1 MNIRKHQLYI
11 FGVFCFAAVALAQTL
26 PPTLP
31 TSRNT
36 GYAAF
41 APRAPAVT
49 RKSQISGKEY
59 ISILEQPAVSPEW
72 EPSAPLPIT
81 LAAAE
86 KLARVELA
94 KVVPDESDWIV
105 SDFQISRFGA
115 GPNWYYSVSLKP
127 ILQLSG
133 ERPES
138 LTVLVDF
145 SGRPGRVLQLGPH
158 QVQR

>member
-1 MNIRKHQLYI
+1 
-11 FGVFCFAAVALAQTL
+11 V
-26 PPTLP
+26 
-31 TSRNT
+31 T
-36 GYAAF
+36 G
-41 APRAPAVT
+41 
-49 RKSQISGKEY
+49 KSKISGKEY
-59 ISILEQPAVSPEW
+59 ISILEQPAAGMEW
-72 EPSAPLPIT
+72 ESSAPLPIT

-127 ILQLSG
+127 VFQLSG
-133 ERPES
+133 EHPES
-138 LTVLVDF
+138 LIVLVDF
-145 SGRPGRVLQLGPH
+145 SGRPGRVWQLGPQ